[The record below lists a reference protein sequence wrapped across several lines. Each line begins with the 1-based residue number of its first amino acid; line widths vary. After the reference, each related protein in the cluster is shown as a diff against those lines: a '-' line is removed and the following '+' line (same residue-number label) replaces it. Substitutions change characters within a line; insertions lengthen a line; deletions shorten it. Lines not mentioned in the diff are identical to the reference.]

1 MARIRLGMVGGGN
14 DAFIGGV
21 HRFASRLDDRY
32 ELVAGALS
40 ATPIKARAS
49 GTALNLNPS
58 RIYDDFKAMAIAEAG
73 LKDGIEVVAI
83 VTPNHIHYAAARA
96 FLERGIHVICDKPL
110 TATLLKVRQLVAVA
124 NDSAA
129 LFVLSHNYTGYP
141 LIQQAREMI
150 EHGDLGQI
158 RVVNVEYLQDWLTE
172 KDNSKQAKW
181 RTYPVKSGLGGG
193 NR

>member
-1 MARIRLGMVGGGN
+1 
-14 DAFIGGV
+14 
-21 HRFASRLDDRY
+21 
-32 ELVAGALS
+32 
-40 ATPIKARAS
+40 
-49 GTALNLNPS
+49 
-58 RIYDDFKAMAIAEAG
+58 MAIAEAG

-110 TATLLKVRQLVAVA
+110 TATLLEARQLVAVA

-141 LIQQAREMI
+141 LIRQAREMI

-158 RVVNVEYLQDWLTE
+158 RIVNVEYVQDWLTE

>member
-1 MARIRLGMVGGGN
+1 
-14 DAFIGGV
+14 
-21 HRFASRLDDRY
+21 
-32 ELVAGALS
+32 
-40 ATPIKARAS
+40 
-49 GTALNLNPS
+49 
-58 RIYDDFKAMAIAEAG
+58 MAIAEAG

-110 TATLLKVRQLVAVA
+110 TATLLEARQLVAVA

-141 LIQQAREMI
+141 LIRQAREMI

-158 RVVNVEYLQDWLTE
+158 RIVNVEYVQDWLTE
-172 KDNSKQAKW
+172 KDNSKLAKW
-181 RTYPVKSGLGGG
+181 RTYPVKYGLGGG